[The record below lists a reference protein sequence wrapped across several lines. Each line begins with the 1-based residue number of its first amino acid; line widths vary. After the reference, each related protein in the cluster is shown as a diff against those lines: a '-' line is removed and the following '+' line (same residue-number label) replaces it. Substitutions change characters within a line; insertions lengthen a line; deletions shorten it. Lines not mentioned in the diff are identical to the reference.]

1 MRNEGF
7 VDIDFR
13 GSQSHN
19 SIRIAIALSNTRII
33 GTFKPRLANLNNNW
47 QTLSELI

>member
-19 SIRIAIALSNTRII
+19 SIRIAIA
-33 GTFKPRLANLNNNW
+33 
-47 QTLSELI
+47 SESMTNGAFVFGAMMHPMTWK